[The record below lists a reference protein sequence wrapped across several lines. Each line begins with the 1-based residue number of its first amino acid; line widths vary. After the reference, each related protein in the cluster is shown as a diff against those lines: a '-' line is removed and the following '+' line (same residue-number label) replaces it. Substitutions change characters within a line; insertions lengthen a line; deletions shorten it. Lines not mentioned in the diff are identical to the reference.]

1 MGALYCTI
9 GVRVVAA
16 DAYVVEMIALREIFH
31 RFEESWTI
39 VSNNLTE
46 RSPPAEDIL
55 IDPVS

>member
-1 MGALYCTI
+1 MRALYHTI

-16 DAYVVEMIALREIFH
+16 DVYVVEMIALQQVFH
-31 RFEESWTI
+31 RFKEGWAV

-46 RSPPAEDIL
+46 RSPPTKDIL